1 MECSICLKII
11 QENEK
16 YKTQCN
22 HIFHRDCINR
32 WLMIKQKCPYCRCNV
47 VIDNN
52 TKYMLFHDN
61 DKYYFNNNGN
71 IEILLKQDIDLIE
84 RYIFNHTNIY
94 EKIDII
100 LCFIKNNC
108 DVVDTII
115 ELIGFLD

>member
-11 QENEK
+11 QENKK

-22 HIFHRDCINR
+22 HVFHRDCINR
-32 WLMIKQKCPYCRCNV
+32 WLMIKQNCPYCRCNI
-47 VIDNN
+47 VINNN

-61 DKYYFNNNGN
+61 DKYYFNNNGS

-84 RYIFNHTNIY
+84 QYIFNHTNVY

-100 LCFIKNNC
+100 LCFIKNNR

-115 ELIGFLD
+115 ELIGFMD